1 MFVYLCSAE
10 GVSLVSMRSVDDV
23 LSFYL
28 CVGDDWVGCSG
39 R

>member
-1 MFVYLCSAE
+1 MFVYLCSVD
-10 GVSLVSMRSVDDV
+10 GVSLVSMCSVDDV
-23 LSFYL
+23 LLFYL